1 MKYGEEDFDIKLK
14 AMIKSSSEKEDR
26 QVRHSC
32 YHESV
37 EHAEKMSWHLY
48 GVTPD
53 TLLERVRPREDPEV
67 TAYRKANYEPT
78 TKSAA
83 DKAINIVSKIF
94 NPNLYSIRWK
104 TESDSSKQLKSYT
117 LEYYPEHN
125 SLVNFTKDVLLRKML
140 ADPNGVAAVK
150 PREMPGT
157 TSVYEKD
164 ESGNE
169 VERTVPNTAEQI
181 EPVLC
186 IYGSSSVWNFDVD
199 HFLIFL
205 RSEEEKLKN
214 GGRVTW
220 FYFEYFDTT
229 DYLCFRAYITS
240 TGKLVIEED
249 EAYPHNFQEIP
260 VWRLQ
265 GVPEAKDNGEII
277 YKSFFNAAAPYWNL
291 SIIHESDVLGAFINH
306 MHPLRAELS
315 EPCNYVFQ
323 KRFACKHGTILLEN
337 GDKMDC
343 PRCEGSGFR
352 PMGPYGVFRVSKQK
366 VDEGTAPP
374 SVGDAIT
381 YINIPTDATKM
392 LEARADRMRQMGMW
406 AINMDVEDEVGEN
419 QSGIAK
425 VIDRS
430 AQYDTLYNIGSVV
443 FDVHLQNAFYF
454 FNMYMFGV
462 ADKSAGK
469 KPEGNLPEINK
480 PTQFDIAS
488 TAELVA
494 NYKVA
499 KDSGLDPNFLQI
511 KQIEIG
517 TRDLT
522 TNPDLKRFT
531 NLLLDLDPLP
541 GMDPN
546 TVSLNVSKFF
556 IRQVDAVI
564 HFNIKRFLERA
575 ILEDKTFM
583 EAKREDQVKKLEEYA
598 QEVVK
603 ETKPKIDPG
612 ILEYAAQQKK
622 QAMNGAFA
630 QGSK

>member
-1 MKYGEEDFDIKLK
+1 MIYGEEEFDDKLK
-14 AMIKSSSEKEDR
+14 AMIRTSSEKDDER
-26 QVRHSC
+26 KVRHSC
-32 YHESV
+32 YSECV
-37 EHAEKMSWHLY
+37 EHAEEMSWHLY

-53 TLLERVRPREDPEV
+53 SLLDRVRPREDPEV

-104 TESDSSKQLKSYT
+104 AESQSAKTLKEYT

-125 SLVNFTKDVLLRKML
+125 SIVNFTKDVLLRKML

-150 PREMPGT
+150 LKEIP
-157 TSVYEKD
+157 EKT
-164 ESGNE
+164 N
-169 VERTVPNTAEQI
+169 Q
-181 EPVLC
+181 EPKPYLC
-186 IYGSSSVWNFDVD
+186 LYGSSALWNFDED
-199 HFLIFL
+199 HYLIFT
-205 RSEEEKLKN
+205 RSEEVKLKSGN
-214 GGRVTW
+214 RITW
-220 FYFEYFDTT
+220 YYFEYFDSN
-229 DYLCFRAYITS
+229 DYLCFRAYVTS
-240 TGKLVIEED
+240 TGKLVIEE
-249 EAYPHNFQEIP
+249 EESYPHNFGEIP

-277 YKSFFNAAAPYWNL
+277 YKSFFNSAAPYWNL

-306 MHPLRAELS
+306 IHPQKYELA
-315 EPCNYVFQ
+315 EPCHFKFDGGQ
-323 KRFACKHGTILLEN
+323 CRQGQLKMASGETLPCPKCDGTGWRN
-337 GDKMDC
+337 MA
-343 PRCEGSGFR
+343 
-352 PMGPYGVFRVSKQK
+352 GPYGVYKYTK
-366 VDEGTAPP
+366 EKLAEGDGP
-374 SVGDAIT
+374 VGIDPVG
-381 YINIPTDATKM
+381 YINVPVDATKM
-392 LEARADRMRQMGMW
+392 LEERADRMRQMGMW

-419 QSGIAK
+419 QSGVAK

-430 AQYDTLYNIGSVV
+430 AQFDTLYNIGSVV

-454 FNMYMFGV
+454 FNKYMFGV
-462 ADKSAGK
+462 ADRSAGK
-469 KPEGNLPEINK
+469 EPEGNLPEINK

-488 TAELVA
+488 TSELIA

-531 NLLLDLDPLP
+531 NLVLDLDPLP
-541 GMDPN
+541 GMDAN

-564 HFNIKRFLERA
+564 HWNIKRFLERA
-575 ILEDKTFM
+575 IREDKGFL
-583 EAKREDQVKKLEEYA
+583 EAKREEQVAKLESFAE
-598 QEVVK
+598 EVVK
-603 ETKPKIDPG
+603 ETKPKVDPAVIDYMAQ
-612 ILEYAAQQKK
+612 EKKKAAGNPFGQ
-622 QAMNGAFA
+622 GA
-630 QGSK
+630 K